1 MDFVK
6 VVDTA
11 VDFCKDQINKAM
23 ELWDSF
29 DENKKKLLI
38 GCAVCVVAVIAVAG
52 IAYGLG
58 KAQGKRIAL
67 EEEDF

>member
-11 VDFCKDQINKAM
+11 VGFCKDKINKAM

-29 DENKKKLLI
+29 DADQKKLLI
-38 GCAVCVVAVIAVAG
+38 GCAVCVVAIIAVAG

-58 KAQGKRIAL
+58 KAQGKRLAL

>member
-6 VVDTA
+6 IVDTT
-11 VDFCKDQINKAM
+11 VDFCKTQIDKAM
-23 ELWDSF
+23 DIWDSF
-29 DENKKKLLI
+29 DEDQKKLLI
-38 GCAVCVVAVIAVAG
+38 GCAVCVAAVIVVAG

>member
-58 KAQGKRIAL
+58 KTQGKRIAL

>member
-23 ELWDSF
+23 ELWNSF